1 MTTVIRVLDPSCA
14 AIQAVLHDKAAVVAN
29 GRDVGFIR
37 NAAAHSIGLNVF
49 AVLAAPQH
57 HERLKDLAKSFKVFL
72 DMKDIRVIHVT
83 SQQPAIVGRYQQDR
97 LAHLLRQQEH
107 LRFAAQV

>member
-57 HERLKDLAKSFKVFL
+57 HERLEDLAKSFKVFP
-72 DMKDIRVIHVT
+72 DMKDIRVNT
-83 SQQPAIVGRYQQDR
+83 IVGRYQQDR
-97 LAHLLRQQEH
+97 LAYLLRQQEH

>member
-1 MTTVIRVLDPSCA
+1 MSGVDFYPHSGVDFYPHSGVDFYPRRRGPAMTTDRRVLDPSCA
-14 AIQAVLHDKAAVVAN
+14 AIRAVLSDMAAVVAN

-57 HERLKDLAKSFKVFL
+57 HERLEDLAKSFKVFP
-72 DMKDIRVIHVT
+72 DMKDIPVN
-83 SQQPAIVGRYQQDR
+83 SQ
-97 LAHLLRQQEH
+97 LL
-107 LRFAAQV
+107 